1 MKMDEVKGGVKVFS
15 EGGDDADE
23 EGMRVYSR
31 LRRNQ
36 SDGGGG
42 GSGAGAGAGT
52 AAAAKKR
59 RNWKASEPVTA
70 IGELRKS
77 RSDVAAATGVVAKRA
92 VARVTTPEK
101 KVAEVKEVL
110 VVEVPL
116 QQPKNFGE
124 EAEEDEEEW
133 EEELEADDEK
143 EVLDQDHM
151 AIDDQETL
159 QTTPLHRGKNYS
171 SLIVYV

>member
-1 MKMDEVKGGVKVFS
+1 
-15 EGGDDADE
+15 
-23 EGMRVYSR
+23 
-31 LRRNQ
+31 
-36 SDGGGG
+36 
-42 GSGAGAGAGT
+42 
-52 AAAAKKR
+52 
-59 RNWKASEPVTA
+59 
-70 IGELRKS
+70 
-77 RSDVAAATGVVAKRA
+77 VAAATGVVAKRA

-101 KVAEVKEVL
+101 KVAEVKEVV

-151 AIDDQETL
+151 AIDDQETV
-159 QTTPLHRGKNYS
+159 QTTSLHQGKNYS